1 MIDKHYHYYWN
12 ITASIGIM
20 ICIVNASLILAC
32 VFVGPAIAFLG
43 DIYYYFK
50 YVSLVKIIIQ
60 YFNFFFLFLKF

>member
-1 MIDKHYHYYWN
+1 
-12 ITASIGIM
+12 M

-50 YVSLVKIIIQ
+50 YVSLVKIIP
-60 YFNFFFLFLKF
+60 NFILNTIVKISKIEKRNN